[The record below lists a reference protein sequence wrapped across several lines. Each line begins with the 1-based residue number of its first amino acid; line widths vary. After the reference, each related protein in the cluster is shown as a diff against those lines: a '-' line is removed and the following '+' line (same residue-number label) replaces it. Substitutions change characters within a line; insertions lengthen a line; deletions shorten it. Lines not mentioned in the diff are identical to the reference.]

1 MQDYR
6 QMAIKYIYK
15 NKRRAVLCVLGITMS
30 VALLFV
36 FLNSVETYL
45 AGFRAQYAA
54 FYPEKDLRESIYTI
68 RLSAWFVAYLFTI
81 LGVGVVRNA
90 IQLLLM
96 EQIKDFGMLRC
107 IGATK
112 PQLKSYVYTIGFAL
126 EGVGILF
133 GIATG
138 FGIYSVLASRMKW
151 DAGFYGIAL
160 ALILIA
166 FLGDMVFAMED
177 CCKVIKHMTPVDAVR
192 GKYKIR
198 EEKIKVHGKSVW
210 GILFGVEGDY
220 AAKSLKRNPKRY
232 WISVFSIGMG
242 IAAVCLMVA
251 FETMLEEY
259 AVGAKGN
266 WGTYQFGVVSF
277 AAADTTAEDQL
288 NHYVFRE
295 EQVAL
300 IEGQKNVKKAK
311 PVHAARLHA
320 TDPRILEKHVEMD
333 FRLACPGAT
342 WFYYYLPHLEE
353 EGAMMQMA
361 TTVISQI
368 DLFGYDEEDYGR
380 LKKYLTEGTL
390 QLSENGVILVGGTSV
405 VVENEDT
412 LNGRQ
417 TIMKMTD
424 YQVGDTIEV
433 LDYQRYAEKL
443 QERLQEFAGEE
454 NLLEKIRAQYDC
466 YQECLAEGLT
476 RTYVIEGIIERDPN
490 IAVEVD
496 QNDRVDNF
504 IRLIL
509 PLERF
514 TLDTGLSED
523 YPCGTVFSMK
533 GKSIGNLLD
542 IVYAS
547 KPVSVD
553 GLRIRYLNVLD
564 EMGIFR
570 YVILAFTGGVVF
582 IVVMNLLNMLNIT
595 FSNMYLRR
603 QELAQ
608 LRVLGMSENRL
619 LYTVLLEGVII
630 AIGAALIGLLFGYL
644 ALYLVRR
651 LINLIFFVELG
662 FPWGVFFLMAIC
674 GLVLLCICIV
684 VAVKSVKVTMA
695 ESLAGNE

>member
-112 PQLKSYVYTIGFAL
+112 PQLKSYAYTIGFAL
-126 EGVGILF
+126 EGVGLLL

-198 EEKIKVHGKSVW
+198 EEKIKVHGKSIW

-220 AAKSLKRNPKRY
+220 AAKSLKRNPRRY
-232 WISVFSIGMG
+232 LISVFSIGMG
-242 IAAVCLMVA
+242 IAAVCLLVA

-259 AVGAKGN
+259 VIDTKGN
-266 WGTYQFGVVSF
+266 WGVYQFGVVSF
-277 AAADTTAEDQL
+277 AAADMTAEDQQ
-288 NHYVFRE
+288 NDFVFRE

-300 IEGQKNVKKAK
+300 IEEQSNVKKAK
-311 PVHAARLHA
+311 PVHAAKLNA
-320 TDPRILEKHVEMD
+320 TDPRILSEHVDAD
-333 FRLACPGAT
+333 FSQACPEAT
-342 WFYYYLPHLEE
+342 WFYHYLPNLEE
-353 EGAMMQMA
+353 EGTMMQVA
-361 TTVISQI
+361 TTMLSQI

-405 VVENEDT
+405 VVENDDT
-412 LNGRQ
+412 LNDRR

-433 LDYQRYAEKL
+433 LDYQHYAKKL
-443 QERLQEFAGEE
+443 QERLPEADSE
-454 NLLEKIRAQYDC
+454 NYFVERIHAQYDC
-466 YQECLAEGLT
+466 YQECIAEGFT
-476 RTYVIEGIIERDPN
+476 KTYVIEGIIERDPN

-496 QNDRVDNF
+496 PNEQVDNF

-514 TLDTGLSED
+514 TADTGLSED

-547 KPVSVD
+547 EPVSVG

-564 EMGIFR
+564 EIGVFR

-603 QELAQ
+603 QEFAQ

-619 LYTVLLEGVII
+619 LYTVLLEGVIT
-630 AIGAALIGLLFGYL
+630 AIGAALIGLLFGYC
-644 ALYLVRR
+644 ALYLVRE
-651 LINLIFFVELG
+651 LINLIFYVEIG
-662 FPWGVFFLMAIC
+662 FPWGMFVLMAIC
-674 GLVLLCICIV
+674 GLVLLCICTS

>member
-126 EGVGILF
+126 EGVGLLF

-151 DAGFYGIAL
+151 EVGFYGIAF

-198 EEKIKVHGKSVW
+198 EEKIKVHGKSIW
-210 GILFGVEGDY
+210 GVLFGVEGDY

-232 WISVFSIGMG
+232 LISVFSIGMG
-242 IAAVCLMVA
+242 IAAVCLLVA

-259 AVGAKGN
+259 VVDTKGN
-266 WGTYQFGVVSF
+266 WGVYQFGVISF
-277 AAADTTAEDQL
+277 AAADTRPEEQP
-288 NHYVFRE
+288 NYVFRE
-295 EQVAL
+295 DQVAL

-311 PVHAARLHA
+311 PVHAAKLNA
-320 TDPRILEKHVEMD
+320 TDPRILIEHVDAD
-333 FRLACPGAT
+333 FSRACPEAT
-342 WFYYYLPHLEE
+342 WFHYYLPNLEE
-353 EGAMMQMA
+353 EGTMMQVA
-361 TTVISQI
+361 TTLLSQI

-380 LKKYLTEGTL
+380 LKKDLKEGTI

-405 VVENEDT
+405 VVENDDT
-412 LNGRQ
+412 LNDKR

-433 LDYQRYAEKL
+433 LDYQRYAKKL
-443 QERLQEFAGEE
+443 QERLPEFDNEQY
-454 NLLEKIRAQYDC
+454 LVEKIHAQYDC
-466 YQECLAEGLT
+466 YQECIAEGFT

-490 IAVEVD
+490 IAVGVD
-496 QNDRVDNF
+496 PNAQVDSI

-514 TLDTGLSED
+514 TADTGLSED
-523 YPCGTVFSMK
+523 YPCGTVFSVK

-542 IVYAS
+542 IVNAS
-547 KPVSVD
+547 KPVSEV
-553 GLRIRYLNVLD
+553 GLRMDYLNVLD
-564 EMGIFR
+564 EIGIFR
-570 YVILAFTGGVVF
+570 YVILAFTGGVAF

-603 QELAQ
+603 QEFAQ
-608 LRVLGMSENRL
+608 LRVLGMSEKRL
-619 LYTVLLEGVII
+619 LYTVLLEGVIT
-630 AIGAALIGLLFGYL
+630 AIGAALIGLLFGYC
-644 ALYLVRR
+644 ALYLVRE
-651 LINLIFFVELG
+651 LINLLFYVKIG
-662 FPWGVFFLMAIC
+662 FPWGVFVLMAIC
-674 GLVLLCICIV
+674 GLVLLCICMS

>member
-30 VALLFV
+30 AALLFV

-54 FYPEKDLRESIYTI
+54 FYPEKDLREIIYII

-126 EGVGILF
+126 EGVGLLF

-433 LDYQRYAEKL
+433 LD
-443 QERLQEFAGEE
+443 
-454 NLLEKIRAQYDC
+454 
-466 YQECLAEGLT
+466 
-476 RTYVIEGIIERDPN
+476 
-490 IAVEVD
+490 
-496 QNDRVDNF
+496 
-504 IRLIL
+504 
-509 PLERF
+509 
-514 TLDTGLSED
+514 
-523 YPCGTVFSMK
+523 
-533 GKSIGNLLD
+533 
-542 IVYAS
+542 
-547 KPVSVD
+547 
-553 GLRIRYLNVLD
+553 
-564 EMGIFR
+564 
-570 YVILAFTGGVVF
+570 
-582 IVVMNLLNMLNIT
+582 
-595 FSNMYLRR
+595 
-603 QELAQ
+603 
-608 LRVLGMSENRL
+608 
-619 LYTVLLEGVII
+619 
-630 AIGAALIGLLFGYL
+630 
-644 ALYLVRR
+644 
-651 LINLIFFVELG
+651 
-662 FPWGVFFLMAIC
+662 
-674 GLVLLCICIV
+674 
-684 VAVKSVKVTMA
+684 
-695 ESLAGNE
+695 